1 MALRK
6 RNYRDD
12 IRWLRWPIAVLVI
25 AVGSSASLYVG
36 ASMYLNEVRRQQFNA
51 TTDLD
56 LLVGQVDE
64 IAASEQIVVNNIGI
78 YNRMVANG
86 AMGEEDR
93 VRLLEEITSIRERNL
108 LFPINVSIGEQDR
121 LLLPYPDT
129 VDFPDE
135 QITLRTSQV
144 QVRYSLLHEE
154 DLTRFLDEYLSLGN
168 LMVPSRCAVSMAL
181 EDPSQIDEVVQHQI
195 AECNF
200 NWYTFQREPYLGF

>member
-6 RNYRDD
+6 RNYQDD
-12 IRWLRWPIAVLVI
+12 MRWLRWPIVVLVI
-25 AVGSSASLYVG
+25 SLASSIGLYVG
-36 ASMYLNEVRRQQFNA
+36 ASMYLDEVRRNQFNA

-64 IAASEQIVVNNIGI
+64 IATSEQIVVNNIGI

-93 VRLLEEITSIRERNL
+93 VRLLEAITAIRERNL
-108 LFPINVSIGEQDR
+108 LFPIGVTIGEQDR
-121 LLLPYPDT
+121 MLLPYPET

-154 DLTRFLDEYLSLGN
+154 DLTRFLDEYLSLGD
-168 LMVPSRCAVSMAL
+168 LMVPSRCLVSMAL
-181 EDPSQIDEVVQHQI
+181 EDPSQINEVVQHQI
-195 AECNF
+195 AECDF
-200 NWYTFQREPYLGF
+200 NWYTFQREPYIGF

>member
-6 RNYRDD
+6 RNYQDD
-12 IRWLRWPIAVLVI
+12 MRWLRWPIVVLVI
-25 AVGSSASLYVG
+25 SLASSIGLYVG
-36 ASMYLNEVRRQQFNA
+36 ASMYLDEVRRNQFNA

-64 IAASEQIVVNNIGI
+64 IATSEQIVVNNIGI

-93 VRLLEEITSIRERNL
+93 VRLLEAITAIRERNL
-108 LFPINVSIGEQDR
+108 LFPIGVSIGEQDR
-121 LLLPYPDT
+121 MLLPYPET

-154 DLTRFLDEYLSLGN
+154 DLTRFLDEYLSLGD
-168 LMVPSRCAVSMAL
+168 LMVPSRCLVSMAL
-181 EDPSQIDEVVQHQI
+181 EDPSQINEVVQHQI
-195 AECNF
+195 AECDF
-200 NWYTFQREPYLGF
+200 NWYTFQREPYIGF